1 MPESPLDPDRE
12 LIDVATRLIAART
25 DDRFHTTA
33 PAARAGDG
41 RILTGLNVFHFTGG
55 PCAEL
60 VVLGRAAAEGVDEL
74 TQIVAVGDRDRGI
87 LSPCGRCRQ
96 VLLDLCP
103 HIRVVV
109 WTGVGGAGGSHR
121 RHSSLIAE
129 VFSRAPLVAQLALP

>member
-1 MPESPLDPDRE
+1 MSESPLEPDLE
-12 LIDVATRLIAART
+12 LIEVATRLIAART

-33 PAARAGDG
+33 AAARAGDG
-41 RILTGLNVFHFTGG
+41 RILTGVNVFHFTGG

-96 VLLDLCP
+96 VLLDLFP

-109 WTGVGGAGGSHR
+109 RTGPTARAVRIDELLPWPNPWDPETGST
-121 RHSSLIAE
+121 
-129 VFSRAPLVAQLALP
+129 PLQD

>member
-1 MPESPLDPDRE
+1 MPESQLDPDLE
-12 LIDVATRLIAART
+12 LIEVATRLIAART

-33 PAARAGDG
+33 VAARAGDG
-41 RILTGLNVFHFTGG
+41 RILTGLNVFHFTDG

-96 VLLDLCP
+96 VLLDLFP
-103 HIRVVV
+103 RIRVLVRTRSAARAV
-109 WTGVGGAGGSHR
+109 RIDELLPWADPWDPEAGS
-121 RHSSLIAE
+121 
-129 VFSRAPLVAQLALP
+129 APVQE